1 MVATDILTDV
11 DERLRNRLSGWARWK
26 GGGGFTTAS
35 AGYAMDYGTSI
46 DKSRAS
52 GSPLVALDAKKV
64 EAALLTLPDEL
75 AQPLALFWLSEGDI
89 SFREIGAQLGIDHK
103 TAKARLLKA
112 HERFAAELYKLD
124 DTEACKQ
131 KQTNP

>member
-26 GGGGFTTAS
+26 GAGGFSNAS

-46 DKSRAS
+46 DKSHTS
-52 GSPLVALDAKKV
+52 GAPMVALDAQKV
-64 EAALLTLPDEL
+64 QAALLKLPDEL
-75 AQPLALFWLSEGDI
+75 AQPLALFWLAEGDV

-103 TAKARLLKA
+103 TAKTRLLRA
-112 HERFAAELYKLD
+112 HEAFAAELYKLD
-124 DTEACKQ
+124 ERGKA
-131 KQTNP
+131 